1 MIVKQADELVNIF
14 NGVVA
19 EYKKCVD
26 KIAQKFNLYVGQT
39 DILLLLDERSGRSQ
53 KELANA
59 LGVSKATVGVS
70 LRRMEAAG
78 LVNRAA
84 DTRDARCVRVSLTD
98 KGMAICNKC
107 KAAYKTIYASMFG
120 DAAGEKRREFL
131 DVLDKINK
139 GLVSAQ
145 KK

>member
-1 MIVKQADELVNIF
+1 MIVKQKDELTNIF
-14 NGVVA
+14 NSVIA
-19 EYKKCVD
+19 EYAECVD
-26 KIAQKFNLYVGQT
+26 KISQKFNLYVGQT

-70 LRRMEAAG
+70 LRRMETAG
-78 LVNRAA
+78 LVNRVT
-84 DTRDARCVRVSLTD
+84 DPRDARCVRVSLTD
-98 KGMAICNKC
+98 KGIAVCNKC
-107 KAAYKTIYASMFG
+107 KADYKAVYDSMFG
-120 DAAGEKRREFL
+120 DAVGERRQTMY

-139 GLVSAQ
+139 GLVSAR